1 MYESPIT
8 KIDGESDEQ
17 VVKYQENQLMFTI
30 QEEMEFSVDKEELI
44 KALKYDRK
52 QYEKGKI
59 DGKAEMIERIEHAGP
74 YTAGEI
80 ICAIENAQKKLEQYR
95 LERPVIICHKED
107 EDIFKSYCP
116 GANIIVMPEVPGKGL
131 FIADKEL
138 RREINQWGEENED

>member
-1 MYESPIT
+1 MYENPIT
-8 KIDGESDEQ
+8 QIVGDITEQ
-17 VVKYQENQLMFTI
+17 IEQYQENQLMLTLN
-30 QEEMEFSVDKEELI
+30 QKMGFSVDKEELI

-52 QYEKGKI
+52 QYEKGEK

-74 YTAGEI
+74 FTAGEI

-138 RREINQWGEENED
+138 RREINQWGEENE